1 MPVNSP
7 IIGDLSS
14 PVEAPKLAEHTESFA
29 VDIAPD
35 FRPVFILSKV
45 QGRIW
50 NIMHAETERFILKD
64 GQWDYASLPLFFE
77 WSKEHPSDTNIDQRK
92 SQILQAARALMQK

>member
-1 MPVNSP
+1 
-7 IIGDLSS
+7 
-14 PVEAPKLAEHTESFA
+14 
-29 VDIAPD
+29 
-35 FRPVFILSKV
+35 
-45 QGRIW
+45 
-50 NIMHAETERFILKD
+50 MHAETERFILKD